1 MFDATRFG
9 QVSARP
15 NKQVHIQISTVL
27 QQRSRST
34 SFTQSMARAGLGMH
48 LHASLL
54 SSLLSPTSPED
65 REEELFPY
73 IAVLRRVVS
82 RTCNVLIMFAVRIS
96 PASRLIPPR
105 PGFHPY
111 GGGCFGV
118 LVSSAPRRAKS
129 SSSSSPSKT
138 TTEGALSGVKIL
150 DLSRVL
156 AAPYATQI
164 LADYGAEVIK
174 IEDTERGVW
183 CALC

>member
-1 MFDATRFG
+1 
-9 QVSARP
+9 
-15 NKQVHIQISTVL
+15 
-27 QQRSRST
+27 
-34 SFTQSMARAGLGMH
+34 
-48 LHASLL
+48 
-54 SSLLSPTSPED
+54 
-65 REEELFPY
+65 
-73 IAVLRRVVS
+73 
-82 RTCNVLIMFAVRIS
+82 MFAVRLS

-174 IEDTERGVW
+174 IEDTERGV
-183 CALC
+183 